1 MALRYTHKLLLVD
14 DEESITKAL
23 QRVFRKEGYE
33 IHTASS
39 GKEGLEVLT
48 QAGDHFSLIISDQ
61 RMPGMTG
68 AQFLEKAKEISPHAK
83 RILLTGYSDMDAIVD
98 AINKGEI
105 HRYFTK
111 PWHDDDLLMQIRQIL
126 EQKELEERNQ
136 KLENSFLSAIRL
148 LSSLIET
155 VNPKLGEHMKE
166 VAPLAREI
174 AKEYG
179 LEKEHVDQIEIAG
192 MLHDIGLLGAP
203 ERIMEKDT
211 DEMSERELYTFT
223 QHPEIGQICLQAVES
238 LDHVGAI
245 VLAHHEHYDGTGFP
259 NGLIGEE
266 IPLGARIIGVVADY
280 CQLVRTWPQDIKE
293 IITKARKYLGPV
305 VKDISITD
313 RKELIDDITAKI
325 LLLRANQRYDPD
337 VVMKLAR
344 RLEPDEEQ
352 RKKQRRD
359 RQITSIPFDDLRQ
372 GMVLAKNLR
381 TTDGR
386 LVLARGT
393 TLTESAIPSIQRLGE
408 GNVLEG
414 SVYVINPTLKEPLG
428 NSISTEE
435 P

>member
-1 MALRYTHKLLLVD
+1 MALTYMHKLLLVD

-39 GKEGLEVLT
+39 GLEGLEVLA
-48 QAGDHFSLIISDQ
+48 QAGNHFSLIISDQ

-83 RILLTGYSDMDAIVD
+83 RILLTGYSDVDAIVD

-105 HRYFTK
+105 HRYLTK

-136 KLENSFLSAIRL
+136 KLENSFLNAIRL
-148 LSSLIET
+148 LSSLIEI
-155 VNPKLGEHMKE
+155 VNPKLGEHMKQ

-174 AKEYG
+174 AREYG
-179 LEKEHVDQIEIAG
+179 LEKEQVDQIEIAG

-203 ERIMEKDT
+203 ERLMEKDT
-211 DEMSERELYTFT
+211 DEMNERELYMFT

-245 VLAHHEHYDGTGFP
+245 VLAHHEHYDGSGFP

-293 IITKARKYLGPV
+293 IIIKARKYLGPL

-325 LLLRANQRYDPD
+325 LLLRATQRYDPD
-337 VVMKLAR
+337 VVMKLVKK
-344 RLEPDEEQ
+344 LEPDEEE

-359 RQITSIPFDDLRQ
+359 RQITPIPFDDLRE
-372 GMVLAKNLR
+372 GMVLAKSLR

-386 LVLARGT
+386 LVLARGAI
-393 TLTESAIPSIQRLGE
+393 LTESVISSIQRLGE

-414 SVYVINPTLKEPLG
+414 SAYVINPTLEEQLA
-428 NSISTEE
+428 NSMTTEE